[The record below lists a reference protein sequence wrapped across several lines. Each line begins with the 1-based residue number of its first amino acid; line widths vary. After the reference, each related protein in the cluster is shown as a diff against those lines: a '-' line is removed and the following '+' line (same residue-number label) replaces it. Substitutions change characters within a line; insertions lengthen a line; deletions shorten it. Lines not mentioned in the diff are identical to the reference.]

1 MESDIKT
8 KDNSKKTKVM
18 AINNAKHIIAEIDGV
33 RCTIIE
39 TGASLERIAFL
50 SDLLSFNN
58 LEVKE
63 LKEIATVEG
72 EEPKYTI
79 GVTNILFNPV
89 FAIYEKQLKNR
100 EGTFV
105 TPRYWKQECTECD
118 PRYWI
123 RRKSVK

>member
-1 MESDIKT
+1 
-8 KDNSKKTKVM
+8 M
-18 AINNAKHIIAEIDGV
+18 AINNAKHIIGEINGI

-39 TGASLERIAFL
+39 TGATLERSAFL

-63 LKEIATVEG
+63 MPEASEVPG

-79 GVTNILFNPV
+79 GVTDLIFNPV
-89 FAIYEKQLKNR
+89 FAIYERQLKTR

-105 TPRYWKQECTECD
+105 TPGYWKQECTECD
-118 PRYWI
+118 PRYWM
-123 RRKSVK
+123 RRKTPKKTTED